1 MLTAEDRREDKMP
14 IREMILAAVFT
25 SLGMICGGAQAQ
37 QTINTLERL
46 KAAEVFA
53 AKLAVPGSS
62 EFEDYRRR
70 ALEMAITPLATP
82 RAMIALPSA
91 IKRVSIDDDSR
102 FKANTLHMVRQTTSG
117 VQPRIFGGTL
127 VVASAYPDAVSV
139 QGPGGYCT
147 GTLIAPNV
155 VLTAAH
161 CQCGNVNK
169 TVVIGINLQRPDQ
182 VISVVRGIAMNGC
195 TDSLPGKDVAL
206 LFLEKSPTN
215 VSPRVFAKAA
225 SIANIVD
232 VVAVGFGLTERGTS
246 GIKLMTDIPVA
257 SSACNGSA
265 DGIDD
270 VAHYGCAKDTE
281 LVAGMQ
287 NLNKDTCHGDSGG
300 PIYIKTSEG
309 EHLVGATSR
318 GIQTKGAADCG
329 DGGVYELLQ
338 GAILEWIEK
347 TNGVAVRIA
356 Q

>member
-1 MLTAEDRREDKMP
+1 MLIKN
-14 IREMILAAVFT
+14 MILAVAFICFET
-25 SLGMICGGAQAQ
+25 ICGGAQAQ
-37 QTINTLERL
+37 QTTSTLERL

-53 AKLAVPGSS
+53 AKLALPGSS
-62 EFEDYRRR
+62 EFEEYRRR
-70 ALEMAITPLATP
+70 ALEVAITPLATP

-102 FKANTLHMVRQTTSG
+102 FKANALHMVRQTTSG

-127 VVASAYPDAVSV
+127 VVASAYPDAVSI

-161 CQCGNVNK
+161 CQCGDANK
-169 TVVIGINLQRPDQ
+169 TVVIGINLQKPDQ
-182 VISVVRGIAMNGC
+182 VISVVRGIAMNNC
-195 TDSLPGKDVAL
+195 SNDLAGKDVAL
-206 LFLEKSPTN
+206 LFLEKAPAN

-225 SIANIVD
+225 PTANIVD

-270 VAHYGCAKDTE
+270 AAHYGCAKDAE

-300 PIYIKTSEG
+300 PIYIKTSGG
-309 EHLVGATSR
+309 EYLVGTTSR

-347 TNGVAVRIA
+347 TNGVAVQIG

>member
-1 MLTAEDRREDKMP
+1 MRTRAT
-14 IREMILAAVFT
+14 ILAAAFAW
-25 SLGMICGGAQAQ
+25 LGTICGGAQAQ
-37 QTINTLERL
+37 QTVTTLERL

-53 AKLAVPGSS
+53 AKLALPGSS

-70 ALEMAITPLATP
+70 ALEIAITSPATP
-82 RAMIALPSA
+82 RALVVIPSA
-91 IKRVSIDDDSR
+91 TKRVSVDDDSR
-102 FKANTLHMVRQTTSG
+102 FRANTLQMVRQTTSG
-117 VQPRIFGGTL
+117 AQPRIFGGTI
-127 VVASAYPDAVSV
+127 VVASRYPDAVSI

-169 TVVIGINLQRPDQ
+169 TVAIGVNLQTPDQ
-182 VISVVRGIAMNGC
+182 VISVVRGIAMNDC
-195 TDSLPGKDVAL
+195 TDSLRGKDVAL
-206 LFLEKSPTN
+206 LFLEKAPTN
-215 VSPRVFAKAA
+215 VPPRVLAKAA
-225 SIANIVD
+225 SITNIVD
-232 VVAVGFGLTERGTS
+232 VVAVGFGLTEHGTS

-270 VAHYGCAKDTE
+270 VTHYGCAKDAE

-287 NLNKDTCHGDSGG
+287 NLNKDTCKGDSGG
-300 PIYIKTSEG
+300 PIYIKTGAG
-309 EHLVGATSR
+309 EYLVGATSR
-318 GIQTKGAADCG
+318 GIQGAAECG
-329 DGGVYELLQ
+329 DGGVYELVQ

-347 TNGVAVRIA
+347 TNGVAVQIV

>member
-1 MLTAEDRREDKMP
+1 MR
-14 IREMILAAVFT
+14 IRATILAAAFAW
-25 SLGMICGGAQAQ
+25 LGTICGGAQAQ

-70 ALEMAITPLATP
+70 ALEIAITSPATP
-82 RAMIALPSA
+82 RGLIVIPSA
-91 IKRVSIDDDSR
+91 TKRLSVDDDSR
-102 FKANTLHMVRQTTSG
+102 FRANTLQMVRQTTSG
-117 VQPRIFGGTL
+117 AQPRIFGGTT
-127 VVASAYPDAVSV
+127 VIASGYPDAVSV

-169 TVVIGINLQRPDQ
+169 TVAIGVNLQRPDQ
-182 VISVVRGIAMNGC
+182 VISVLRGIAMNGC
-195 TDSLPGKDVAL
+195 TDNLRGKDVAL

-215 VSPRVFAKAA
+215 VSPRVLTKAA

-232 VVAVGFGLTERGTS
+232 IVAVGFGLTERGTY
-246 GIKLMTDIPVA
+246 GTKLMADIPVA

-270 VAHYGCAKDTE
+270 VAHYGCAKDAE

-287 NLNKDTCHGDSGG
+287 NLNKDTCKGDSGG
-300 PIYIKTSEG
+300 PIYIKTSAG
-309 EHLVGATSR
+309 EYLVGATSR
-318 GIQTKGAADCG
+318 GIQGAAECG
-329 DGGVYELLQ
+329 DGGVYELVQ

-347 TNGVAVRIA
+347 TNGVTVQIA

>member
-1 MLTAEDRREDKMP
+1 MQVRE
-14 IREMILAAVFT
+14 IIVAAVFVW
-25 SLGMICGGAQAQ
+25 LGTMFGGAQAQ

-53 AKLAVPGSS
+53 ANLAVPGSS
-62 EFEDYRRR
+62 EYEDYRRR
-70 ALEMAITPLATP
+70 ALEIAIAPPATR

-91 IKRVSIDDDSR
+91 TKRVSVDDDAR
-102 FKANTLHMVRQTTSG
+102 FRANTVQMVRQTTSG
-117 VQPRIFGGTL
+117 AQPRIFGGTL

-147 GTLIAPNV
+147 GTLIAPTV

-182 VISVVRGIAMNGC
+182 VISVVRGITMNGC
-195 TDSLPGKDVAL
+195 SDSLPGKDVAL
-206 LFLEKSPTN
+206 LFLEKAPTN
-215 VSPRVFAKAA
+215 VSPRVIAKAA
-225 SIANIVD
+225 SFADIID

-246 GIKLMTDIPVA
+246 GIKLMADIPVA
-257 SSACNGSA
+257 SSSCNGSA

-270 VAHYGCAKDTE
+270 VAHYGCAKDAE

-300 PIYIKTSEG
+300 PIYVKAGQG
-309 EHLVGATSR
+309 EYLVGATSR

-347 TNGVAVRIA
+347 TNSVAVQIA
-356 Q
+356 P